1 MYYTYYVQGAVWCRM
16 WVMRLQELTE
26 VVGARFDGVVDVSSI
41 VVDSRKVVPGS
52 VFVAYKGVTIDGH
65 EYVNQA
71 VEKGAVAVVGER
83 PMELPVPYFQVSSGR
98 LAWAKMVAKWYGNP
112 EKKLKIVGVTGTD
125 GKTTTVNLIYEMLG
139 VAGKKTAMVSTIEAR
154 VGDETLDTG
163 LHTSSPDPD
172 ILWPML
178 SKMVEAGCEY
188 AVLETTSHGLEQE
201 RFGDIEFE
209 VGVLTNLA
217 HDHLEF
223 HKTIE
228 GYADAKAKLFKRSKV
243 AVLNKNANMY
253 GVFEQ
258 AAKKVVNYDLAQDIR
273 GITYIKEE
281 NAVFQKSEFR
291 YGDEWAGMKTCLLG
305 DYNLENI
312 LAAANAVRLLGIG
325 SQVVVEAIEKVRNL
339 KGRFEMVVNER
350 GLNVVVDFAH
360 TEQGMRQVL
369 RMVTDKLIKGE
380 ERLIVVFGCNGERD
394 RSKRA
399 PMGKAACGLA
409 DMVVVTTEDPRKES
423 VDQIFTD
430 IERGCLEAGGVRGE
444 TYWREDDRRQAISMA
459 INKLATVGD
468 WILCLGKGH
477 EQSMNIGGVETPWD
491 EVSAVK
497 EILAV
502 SEK

>member
-1 MYYTYYVQGAVWCRM
+1 M